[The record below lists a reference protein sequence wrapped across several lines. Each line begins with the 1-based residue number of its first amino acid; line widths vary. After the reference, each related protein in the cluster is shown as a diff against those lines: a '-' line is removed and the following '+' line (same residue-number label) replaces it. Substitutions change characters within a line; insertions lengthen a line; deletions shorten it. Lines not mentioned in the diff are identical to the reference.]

1 MIKLWYSLSIIVYL
15 LKSFNYTYT
24 DQSQLILINVQN

>member
-15 LKSFNYTYT
+15 LKSSNYTYT